1 MDQEILILLDQNV
14 QMPDKK
20 IILFKDL
27 TTIQVAELI
36 YFEEVESSK
45 YEEINKDQG
54 VEGSGKKRN

>member
-1 MDQEILILLDQNV
+1 
-14 QMPDKK
+14 MPDKK

-45 YEEINKDQG
+45 YEEINKD
-54 VEGSGKKRN
+54 

>member
-14 QMPDKK
+14 QMPDQK

-36 YFEEVESSK
+36 
-45 YEEINKDQG
+45 
-54 VEGSGKKRN
+54 